1 MTLRHFYNKT
11 KAFYEVPYEKIDISE
26 IVRKENI
33 SDDDYMMI
41 FRQTGVSPYAIREI
55 IQEQNFPLL
64 ERLNDLYFEKPK
76 IESNYIAYPITAEEI
91 NKTRKTPLVN
101 LKDGDILV
109 SFNTHTFDWRHGHC
123 GIVID
128 AKNDILL
135 EHMSLGSTSCLTK
148 ISDWGRYPG
157 FLVLRY
163 DDESIASRASLYAKE
178 NLLNV
183 NYNIFAGLI
192 KKDKSD
198 EIPIDGSHCSHI
210 VWQAYKTLGIDLDS
224 NNGMIVTPKDISMSD
239 SLKVVQIYGIDPEKY
254 FKRLK
259 KF

>member
-1 MTLRHFYNKT
+1 MSLRHFYGKT
-11 KAFYEVPYEKIDISE
+11 KAFYEVPYEKTDISD
-26 IVRKENI
+26 IIRKESL
-33 SDDDYMMI
+33 SDDDYIEI
-41 FRQTGVSPYAIREI
+41 FWQTGVSPYAIKELVK
-55 IQEQNFPLL
+55 EQNFSLI

-76 IESNYIAYPITAEEI
+76 IESTYIAYPITAEEI
-91 NKTRKTPLVN
+91 NKTRKTPIVN

-128 AKNDILL
+128 AENDVLL
-135 EHMSLGSTSCLTK
+135 EHMSLGNTSCLTK

-163 DDESIASRASLYAKE
+163 EDEDVASKASLYAKE
-178 NLLNV
+178 NLLDI
-183 NYNIFAGLI
+183 NYNIFAGLL
-192 KKDKSD
+192 KKDKSS
-198 EIPIDGSHCSHI
+198 ESPIEGSHCSHI
-210 VWQAYKTLGIDLDS
+210 VWQAYKALGIDLDS
-224 NNGMIVTPKDISMSD
+224 TGGMIVTPKDISMSD
-239 SLKVVQIYGIDPEKY
+239 SLKVVQIYGIDPNKY